1 MILFVALA
9 GGCHRKPAEQK
20 DTSSPMTLSKT
31 TESGPVKATVTL
43 DPAKAHLGDR
53 LHLLLTVEA
62 KRGVHLEMP
71 AFGEALGRF
80 AILEFVPRT
89 ETKPDGTTVATQRY
103 ELDAPMSGKQRIPS
117 LRIQFDDQ
125 DLLTEQLAV
134 DIESSLA
141 EGEKLEMKPLRGA
154 LPETFGGPRARRWWI
169 VPAVLLVIAGAAFGT
184 QRIRRARARR
194 VRVSAFDV
202 AMQKLSALE
211 SQGLP
216 DGAAIDGWYVD
227 LSAIVR
233 RYVEDRFAIRAP
245 ELTTEEFF
253 REARRALDLRPD
265 HRDLLGSFLVQCDRV
280 KFAAHRP
287 LAVESKEALSTAR
300 RFLDETRLR
309 VEGHAA
315 VS

>member
-1 MILFVALA
+1 MILVVAA
-9 GGCHRKPAEQK
+9 GGCDRKQAAPRDA
-20 DTSSPMTLSKT
+20 SSPTTLSKT

-62 KRGVHLEMP
+62 RRGVHLEMP

-80 AILEFVPRT
+80 AIVAFVPRT
-89 ETKPDGTTVATQRY
+89 ETRPDGTTVATQKY
-103 ELDAPMSGKQRIPS
+103 ELDAPMSGRQRIPS

-125 DLLTEQLAV
+125 ELLTEQLPV
-134 DIESSLA
+134 DIASSLA
-141 EGEKLEMKPLRGA
+141 EGEKLEMKPIRGA
-154 LPETFGGPRARRWWI
+154 LPETFGGPKARRLWI
-169 VPAVLLVIAGAAFGT
+169 VPAALLAIAGAAFGA
-184 QRIRRARARR
+184 QRMRRARARR
-194 VRVSAFDV
+194 ARISAFDM
-202 AMQKLSALE
+202 AMQKLLALE

-216 DGAAIDGWYVD
+216 DGGAIDGWYVD

-253 REARRALDLRPD
+253 REARRALDLRSD

-287 LAVESKEALSTAR
+287 LAGESKEALSTAR

-309 VEGHAA
+309 VESRAA
-315 VS
+315 IS

>member
-1 MILFVALA
+1 
-9 GGCHRKPAEQK
+9 
-20 DTSSPMTLSKT
+20 
-31 TESGPVKATVTL
+31 
-43 DPAKAHLGDR
+43 
-53 LHLLLTVEA
+53 
-62 KRGVHLEMP
+62 
-71 AFGEALGRF
+71 
-80 AILEFVPRT
+80 
-89 ETKPDGTTVATQRY
+89 
-103 ELDAPMSGKQRIPS
+103 MSGRQRIPS
-117 LRIQFDDQ
+117 VRIQFDDRGGSTAEEARLGQ
-125 DLLTEQLAV
+125 ELLTEQLAV
-134 DIESSLA
+134 DIESSVA
-141 EGEKLEMKPLRGA
+141 AGEKLEMKPLRGA

-169 VPAVLLVIAGAAFGT
+169 VPVALLVIVGAAFGT
-184 QRIRRARARR
+184 QHLRRVRARR

-216 DGAAIDGWYVD
+216 DGATPSHLDGWYVE
-227 LSAIVR
+227 LSALVR

-287 LAVESKEALSTAR
+287 LAAESKEALFTAR
-300 RFLDETRLR
+300 RFLEETRLR